1 MAIDTTPTHVPA
13 GHHPEIEPDEVFEQY
28 HDLEQQNESY
38 IVGMWT
44 FLVTEVMF
52 FGALFLAYVLYRW
65 KYQTVFWVAH
75 NELDWKLGGVNTVI
89 LLISSYTVAR
99 AVRYAQLKDRR
110 NQLLCLGI
118 TVACAFGFLIIK
130 YFEYSAKIEHH
141 LIPGPNFQWNVEG
154 IPANIPQIFFL
165 LYFCMTGLHG
175 IHVAAGILVIGTL
188 MYMTWKKYPQVES
201 YIPTE
206 MIGLYWHFVD
216 LVWIFLYPL
225 FYLIPR

>member
-1 MAIDTTPTHVPA
+1 MAIDTTPTHLPA
-13 GHHPEIEPDEVFEQY
+13 GHAPEIAEDAVFEQY

-99 AVRYAQLKDRR
+99 AVRYAQLKQRKP
-110 NQLLCLGI
+110 QLICLGI
-118 TVACAFGFLIIK
+118 TIACAFGFLIIK

-141 LIPGPNFQWNVEG
+141 LVPGANFQWDVPG
-154 IPANIPQIFFL
+154 IPGNIAQIFFL

-175 IHVAAGILVIGTL
+175 IHVAAGILVIGAL

>member
-1 MAIDTTPTHVPA
+1 MAIETTPAHLPS
-13 GHHPEIEPDEVFEQY
+13 GHHPDIHSDEVFEQY

-75 NELDWKLGGVNTVI
+75 NELDWKLGGVNTAV
-89 LLISSYTVAR
+89 LLASSYFVAR
-99 AVRYAQLKDRR
+99 AVHAAQLKNRTW
-110 NQLLCLGI
+110 QLRWLWLTILCAGI
-118 TVACAFGFLIIK
+118 FLAIK
-130 YFEYSAKIEHH
+130 YVEYSAKIEHH
-141 LIPGPNFQWNVEG
+141 LIPGPSFQWNHEG
-154 IPANIPQIFFL
+154 IPGNIAQIFFL

-175 IHVAAGILVIGTL
+175 IHVAVGILVIGTL
-188 MYMTWKKYPQVES
+188 IYMTKKQYPQVES